1 MRVLLIGARGYVGSA
16 VAEHLSALGH
26 EIVALERP
34 GTGTGTGTG
43 TSAYEIRT
51 GDLADPA
58 SLTAAVTSDIDA
70 VINLATPSGDVAVD
84 AAAVTALTDP
94 LRGTGKPF
102 VYTSGV
108 WVLGATDDADE
119 TTPTNPIPIVGYRP
133 DIERQV
139 LALADTDVRA
149 AVIRPG
155 IVHGRGGGIPALLV
169 DLARKHEAP
178 TVVADRSVVWP
189 MVHIDDL
196 ADLFA
201 KVVDAAPAGA
211 VWHGISQPAVSV
223 AELAAAA
230 GRAAGVCGETKV
242 WPLDQARAELGATF
256 ADALALSQT
265 VTGQAGIDQLNWE
278 PKGPDV
284 ISDLTTGSYR

>member
-1 MRVLLIGARGYVGSA
+1 MRVLLIGASGYVGSA
-16 VAEHLSALGH
+16 VAEHLSSLGH
-26 EIVALERP
+26 EIVTLERP
-34 GTGTGTGTG
+34 GAATGASG
-43 TSAYEIRT
+43 YETRT

-58 SLTAAVTSDIDA
+58 SLIAAVTSDIDA
-70 VINLATPSGDVAVD
+70 VVNLATPSGDVAVD

-94 LRGTGKPF
+94 LRGTDRSF

-108 WVLGATDDADE
+108 WVLGATDGADE

-133 DIERQV
+133 EIERQV
-139 LALADTDVRA
+139 LALADTGVRA
-149 AVIRPG
+149 AVVRPG

-178 TVVADRSVVWP
+178 VVVADPTVVWP

-201 KVVDAAPAGA
+201 KVIAAAPAGS
-211 VWHGISQPAVSV
+211 VWHAISEPAVPV
-223 AELAAAA
+223 AELATAA
-230 GRAAGVCGETKV
+230 GRVAGVSGATKV
-242 WPLDQARAELGATF
+242 WPLDQARADLGELF

-265 VTGQAGIDQLNWE
+265 VTGQAGIDQLNWA

-284 ISDLTTGSYR
+284 IADLTSGSYR

>member
-1 MRVLLIGARGYVGSA
+1 MRVLLIGASGYVGSA
-16 VAEHLSALGH
+16 VAEHLSSLGY

-34 GTGTGTGTG
+34 GADD
-43 TSAYEIRT
+43 SASEYETRT

-58 SLTAAVTSDIDA
+58 SLTTAVTPDIDA
-70 VINLATPSGDVAVD
+70 VINLATPSGDAAVD

-94 LRGTGKPF
+94 LRGTGKSF

-108 WVLGATDDADE
+108 WVLGATDGADE

-139 LALADTDVRA
+139 LALADTGVRT

-169 DLARKHEAP
+169 DLARKHETP
-178 TVVADRSVVWP
+178 VVVADPSVVWP
-189 MVHIDDL
+189 MIHIDDL

-201 KVVDAAPAGA
+201 KVVAAAPAGS
-211 VWHGISQPAVSV
+211 VWHAISEPAVPV
-223 AELAAAA
+223 AELAVAA
-230 GRAAGVCGETKV
+230 GRAAGVFGETEV
-242 WPLDQARAELGATF
+242 WPLDRARAELGELF

-278 PKGPDV
+278 PKGPNV

>member
-1 MRVLLIGARGYVGSA
+1 MISWRSSA
-16 VAEHLSALGH
+16 DNSAS
-26 EIVALERP
+26 E
-34 GTGTGTGTG
+34 
-43 TSAYEIRT
+43 YETRT
-51 GDLADPA
+51 GDLTDPA
-58 SLTAAVTSDIDA
+58 LLTAAVTPDIDA
-70 VINLATPSGDVAVD
+70 VINLATPSGDVAV
-84 AAAVTALTDP
+84 
-94 LRGTGKPF
+94 
-102 VYTSGV
+102 
-108 WVLGATDDADE
+108 DADE

-139 LALADTDVRA
+139 LALADTGIRT

-169 DLARKHEAP
+169 DLARKNEAP
-178 TVVADRSVVWP
+178 VLVADSSIVWP

-201 KVVDAAPAGA
+201 KVVDAAPAGS
-211 VWHGISQPAVSV
+211 VWHAISQPAVPV
-223 AELAAAA
+223 ADLAVAAA
-230 GRAAGVCGETKV
+230 RAAGVSGETEV
-242 WPLDQARAELGATF
+242 WPLDRARAELGEPF

-284 ISDLTTGSYR
+284 ISDLTAVSYR